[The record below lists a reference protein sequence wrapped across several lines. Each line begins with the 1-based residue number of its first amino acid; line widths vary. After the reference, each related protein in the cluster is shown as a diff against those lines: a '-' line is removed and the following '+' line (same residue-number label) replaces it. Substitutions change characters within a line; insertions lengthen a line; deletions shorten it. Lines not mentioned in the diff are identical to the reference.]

1 MKALQI
7 LTTIT
12 GVVMSLGYF
21 PQAYKLY
28 KSKSPINISIPTF
41 TIFALGTLIWTIYGF
56 ALGDLPLILSF
67 MLGVIGS
74 WLVLGLAIYYR
85 RNSVNKSEQ

>member
-1 MKALQI
+1 MKILQI

-41 TIFALGTLIWTIYGF
+41 TIFACGTLIWTIYGIM
-56 ALGDLPLILSF
+56 LRDIPLVLSF
-67 MLGVIGS
+67 AVGVIGS
-74 WLVLGLAIYYR
+74 WLILILALIYR
-85 RNSVNKSEQ
+85 KNK